1 VEKNTEKNIGK
12 IPCFFLLKTYKQ
24 NSSSYFMEIN
34 NFEQTKN
41 QDKVIIIKEPQW
53 MIILKKLIERNKVN
67 IKKSEQLNT
76 TGGQMVTKLPE
87 FKGYTMDEKLGQFR
101 KVDREKPSIEFVDFD
116 SEEGQELLAEYED
129 SQYD

>member
-1 VEKNTEKNIGK
+1 
-12 IPCFFLLKTYKQ
+12 
-24 NSSSYFMEIN
+24 MEIN